1 MDKTNIKKQVLVSGI
16 LVAVISAILIGIS
29 VLTYASIQKAQR
41 QEAKQYLDEIVTQY
55 KNIITA
61 QLDGNFQTLE
71 ALSAFIGQ
79 TDSFDL
85 KKALSY
91 LEVESSRSGFFS
103 IGFVTPEKTGYFIY
117 SRGSR
122 RYGQDVSSESFLDSA
137 LSGECAV
144 SEKMIDEYTG
154 NDIICYGVPVY
165 HDEQIVGVLT
175 ASMLT
180 SSFSNII
187 EQEIFSGKA
196 FAHIID
202 RNGDFIIRSSHMV
215 IQEQLVN
222 IFDRGDIQETTKQEV
237 LNNLMDGETSFTV
250 FEYRGEHYWVT
261 IMPVGIN
268 DWQLF
273 CLVPQDFLNHNF
285 DTLITVFLG
294 VLVCIIVMFSILF
307 IYINRLIRKSQE
319 SMRKLAYTDL
329 LTGAGNRNQF
339 ITRVPGLLG
348 GTQEYAMV
356 LMNISGFK
364 FINEFYGYR
373 KGDELLKHIA
383 AVLANAAGK
392 DELYYRD
399 SADRFGMLLK
409 YPGKEALTARLEQI
423 RKQINSFKLSQNQSF
438 HIITNWGVKII
449 DGYNFSLHED
459 LDTIMNRAMLA
470 LNSVKGNDE
479 KPIAFYDEKLHQQ
492 ASKKSEIESRMHDAL
507 DNREF
512 VMVLQP
518 KYDLKTMEVIS
529 AESLVRWHAKD
540 GTVYYPDEFISV
552 FEQNGFI
559 TNLDMY
565 MLEEVCRCLSR
576 WKEAGY
582 GTVPVSVNQSRL
594 FFYDEEYLDRFHK
607 IVDRY
612 HLEPSQIILEVT
624 ESVSMNNLEQI
635 KHVIRQLHKIGFT
648 VSMDDFGS
656 GYSSLNILKELDI
669 DEVKLDKEFLSE
681 QADSTRGEAIIR
693 NMIQL
698 AKDLSIVTVAEGIE
712 TRSQMEFLRSIA
724 CDIGQGYY
732 FARPMPV
739 DQFEELIFGRQ
750 QQI

>member
-1 MDKTNIKKQVLVSGI
+1 MDNTNIERQVLVSGI

-29 VLTYASIQKAQR
+29 AFTYASIQKAQR

-85 KKALSY
+85 DKALSY

-103 IGFVTPEKTGYFIY
+103 IGFVTPEKNGYFIY
-117 SRGSR
+117 ARGSK
-122 RYGQDVSSESFLDSA
+122 RYGQDVSSEVFLDRA
-137 LSGECAV
+137 LGGECTV
-144 SEKMIDEYTG
+144 SEKMTDEYTG

-165 HDEQIVGVLT
+165 HDDQIVGVLT

-180 SSFSNII
+180 SAFSNII
-187 EQEIFSGKA
+187 EQEIFDGEA

-202 RNGDFIIRSSHMV
+202 RNGDFIIRSSHVV
-215 IQEQLVN
+215 IQEQLDN
-222 IFDRGDIQETTKQEV
+222 MFDMGDIQETTKHEV
-237 LNNLMDGETSFTV
+237 LSNLMNGESSFTV
-250 FEYRGEHYWVT
+250 FDYNGSHYWVT

-294 VLVCIIVMFSILF
+294 VLICIILMFSILF
-307 IYINRLIRKSQE
+307 IYINRLIRRSQE
-319 SMRKLAYTDL
+319 SMRQLAYTDL

-339 ITRVPGLLG
+339 ITEVPGLPA
-348 GTQEYAMV
+348 GTQKYAMV
-356 LMNISGFK
+356 LLNISGFK
-364 FINEFYGYR
+364 FINEFYGYET
-373 KGDELLKHIA
+373 GDELLKHIA
-383 AVLANAAGK
+383 AVLA
-392 DELYYRD
+392 DETEREEPYYRD

-409 YPGKEALTARLEQI
+409 FHGKDALTERLERI
-423 RKQINSFKLSQNQSF
+423 REQVNNFKLSQNQSY

-449 DGYNFSLHED
+449 EDFYSEIKTD
-459 LDTIMNRAMLA
+459 LDTVMNCAMLA
-470 LNSVKGNDE
+470 LNSVKGNDK
-479 KPIAFYDEKLHQQ
+479 KPIAFYDETLHQQ
-492 ASKKSEIESRMHDAL
+492 ASKKSEIESRMYDAL
-507 DNREF
+507 ENREF

-518 KYDLKTMEVIS
+518 KYDLKTMKVNS
-529 AESLVRWHAKD
+529 AESLVRWYAKD

-559 TNLDMY
+559 SNLDMY

-582 GTVPVSVNQSRL
+582 EAVPVSVNQSRL
-594 FFYDEEYLDRFHK
+594 FFYDDEYLDRFHK
-607 IVDRY
+607 IVDHY

-624 ESVSMNNLEQI
+624 ESVSMNNLDQI
-635 KHVIRQLHKIGFT
+635 KNVISQLHKVGFT

-656 GYSSLNILKELDI
+656 GYSSLNTLKELDI

-698 AKDLSIVTVAEGIE
+698 AEDLSIVTVAEGIE
-712 TRSQMEFLRSIA
+712 TRRQMEFLKSIS

-739 DQFEELIFGRQ
+739 DKFEELVFGKQ